1 MIESNWTKS
10 VDKFDDLGLKE
21 DLLRGIYGYGFVKP
35 SPIQQKG
42 ILPVLEGKDTIAQ
55 AQSGTGKTAT
65 FTIASLQ
72 IIDHTIDKIQ
82 ALIVSPTRELATQIS
97 DVVRDIGQY
106 LKIKVHACIGGTAI
120 KDDIYNL
127 KSGVH
132 VIVGTPG
139 RVFEMMKKGF
149 FKTDYLKLFVLDEA
163 DEMLSRGFK
172 SQIQDI
178 FRFLPAEI
186 QIALFSAT
194 MPASILEVTEQFMR
208 EPARILVKKEALTLD
223 GIHQFYVPIEEEDW
237 KLDALMQL
245 YMKMEIN
252 QCIIYANSKK
262 KVDYLTTKMRENDF
276 TVSSMHGE
284 MRQ

>member
-1 MIESNWTKS
+1 MSRDTTTAVAHSTQEEDEKKEEVVIESNWTKS

-149 FKTDYLKLFVLDEA
+149 FKPDYLKLFVLDEA

-178 FRFLPAEI
+178 FRFLPA
-186 QIALFSAT
+186 
-194 MPASILEVTEQFMR
+194 
-208 EPARILVKKEALTLD
+208 
-223 GIHQFYVPIEEEDW
+223 
-237 KLDALMQL
+237 
-245 YMKMEIN
+245 
-252 QCIIYANSKK
+252 
-262 KVDYLTTKMRENDF
+262 
-276 TVSSMHGE
+276 
-284 MRQ
+284 

>member
-1 MIESNWTKS
+1 MAPEEEEKKDKEEMVIESNWDKS

-72 IIDHTIDKIQ
+72 ILDHTINKCQ
-82 ALIVSPTRELATQIS
+82 SLIVTPTRELATQIS

-106 LKIKVHACIGGTAI
+106 LKITVHACIGGTSI
-120 KDDIYNL
+120 KDDIYTL
-127 KSGVH
+127 KGGVH
-132 VIVGTPG
+132 VVVGTPG

-172 SQIQDI
+172 S
-178 FRFLPAEI
+178 
-186 QIALFSAT
+186 
-194 MPASILEVTEQFMR
+194 
-208 EPARILVKKEALTLD
+208 
-223 GIHQFYVPIEEEDW
+223 
-237 KLDALMQL
+237 
-245 YMKMEIN
+245 
-252 QCIIYANSKK
+252 
-262 KVDYLTTKMRENDF
+262 
-276 TVSSMHGE
+276 
-284 MRQ
+284 